1 MFTNYKN
8 AKIHYTLQGK
18 GKKIVLL
25 HGYLE
30 SLEVWTELAKELAK
44 QFEVLC
50 IDLLGQG
57 RSEIAEPVSSMELQA
72 DMVAHVMQEQNF
84 DKAIVIAHS
93 MGGYSL
99 LAFLEKYPEM
109 LTAFSLFHS
118 HPFADTEVTKEN
130 RTREI
135 ELIKAGKKDL
145 LISTSIPNMFAE
157 KNRIKYSKEITEI
170 ADTAV
175 EFSNEGIIAALSGM
189 RIRPDR
195 NELLSKTEI
204 PFLYIWGKEDKF
216 VPKEIFDRIKMPK
229 NTELLI
235 LENSGHLGF
244 VEEKE
249 KALNKIVE
257 WIELNN
263 ES

>member
-8 AKIHYTLQGK
+8 AKIHYNLQGK

-30 SLEVWTELAKELAK
+30 SLTVWTKFSKKLAE
-44 QFEVLC
+44 QFEVLS

-57 RSEIAEPVSSMELQA
+57 RSEIVETASTMELQA
-72 DMVAHVMQEQNF
+72 DMVAHVMKEQNF
-84 DKAIVIAHS
+84 DKAVVIAHS

-109 LTAFSLFHS
+109 LRAFSLFHS
-118 HPFADTEVTKEN
+118 HPFTDTEATRKN

-157 KNRIKYSKEITEI
+157 KNRVKYSKEIIEI

-175 EFSNEGIIAALSGM
+175 EFSDEGIIAALSGM
-189 RIRPDR
+189 KNRPDR
-195 NELLSKTEI
+195 SELLSKTEI

-216 VPKEIFDRIKMPK
+216 VPKETFNKIKMPK
-229 NTELLI
+229 NAELLI
-235 LENSGHLGF
+235 LENSGHMGF
-244 VEEKE
+244 YEEKE
-249 KALNKIVE
+249 KTLNKI
-257 WIELNN
+257 IEFVNK
-263 ES
+263 